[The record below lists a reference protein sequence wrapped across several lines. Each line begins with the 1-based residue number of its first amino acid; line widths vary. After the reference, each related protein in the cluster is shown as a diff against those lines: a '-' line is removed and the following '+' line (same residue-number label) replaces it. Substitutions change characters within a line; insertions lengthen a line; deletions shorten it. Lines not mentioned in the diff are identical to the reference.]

1 MGVEELKVIS
11 NRRDQLR
18 IISDMLTIVQSPQ
31 KLTHVLYRSNMSYGQ
46 LVKYLNEMK
55 ELGMIK
61 EQKLP
66 FRTFI
71 ITEKGKQFLQMIGGH
86 AK

>member
-11 NRRDQLR
+11 SRRDQLR

-46 LVKYLNEMK
+46 LVKYLTEMK